1 MEKAVELY
9 KQFGNNGYI
18 GESVTQLEHAV
29 QCALLAEEYCN
40 NNNEKLIKNDL
51 IVGALFHD
59 IGHLIFY
66 NNPELE
72 TMEEYGVMNHELVGS
87 TYLKK
92 LGFNDNICSFGENH
106 IKTKR
111 YLITTN
117 PDYYNKLSD
126 ASKKTFE
133 FQGGKLID
141 KEIDEFET
149 NKLFR
154 YHLKIREFDDKA
166 KSTEKELLN
175 KIKNMDILQYY
186 SKFVSKKLLNEE

>member
-1 MEKAVELY
+1 M
-9 KQFGNNGYI
+9 
-18 GESVTQLEHAV
+18 
-29 QCALLAEEYCN
+29 
-40 NNNEKLIKNDL
+40 
-51 IVGALFHD
+51 
-59 IGHLIFY
+59 
-66 NNPELE
+66 
-72 TMEEYGVMNHELVGS
+72 
-87 TYLKK
+87 
-92 LGFNDNICSFGENH
+92 
-106 IKTKR
+106 
-111 YLITTN
+111 ITTN

-133 FQGGKLID
+133 FQGRKLID